1 VLSGRPKALIP
12 QPKAKVLQWV
22 PPGRPKALI
31 PQPKAKVRQ
40 RAAAPPHSRSMWSRS
55 ANQWPCWSPTA
66 RPPWPKSSISASVWP
81 APRPMWRSAWP
92 ASACAS
98 AGSAVSAPTP
108 SAASCSARWPARAAI
123 ARGSGSTPRAP
134 PASCSRPAAA
144 VAKTPRSS
152 TTAKARPPARCRSR
166 NSTRPTCSRPPATL
180 GYCEHSMQLAR
191 SAGRGLSFDPNLRP
205 SLWASQQHM
214 RASINR
220 LARSARWVLPGI
232 AEGRLLTGLA
242 SPEEIAAY
250 YLHQGAE
257 AVVLKLGADGAYFRT
272 LDGQAGYS
280 AGCPVPQVVDT
291 VGAGDGFAAGLISA
305 RLEGLAWPLALQRA
319 NWVGAQAIQVLGD
332 MEGLPY
338 RHQLPATHM

>member
-1 VLSGRPKALIP
+1 
-12 QPKAKVLQWV
+12 
-22 PPGRPKALI
+22 
-31 PQPKAKVRQ
+31 
-40 RAAAPPHSRSMWSRS
+40 MS
-55 ANQWPCWSPTA
+55 AA
-66 RPPWPKSSISASVWP
+66 RPPEGTHTAAEGEGASTGSSITALPLDVVTIGESMALLVADSTAALAEEQHFSKRLAGAETNVAIGLARLGLRVGWISRLGADSFGSFVQRTVAGEGVDCSRVVIDP
-81 APRPMWRSAWP
+81 TRSTGFMLKARSRSGEDP
-92 ASACAS
+92 QVEYYRK
-98 AGSAVSAPTP
+98 G
-108 SAASCSARWPARAAI
+108 SAASAMQVAQLDETYLLSARHLHMTGIFAAL
-123 ARGSGSTPRAP
+123 S
-134 PASCSRPAAA
+134 
-144 VAKTPRSS
+144 
-152 TTAKARPPARCRSR
+152 
-166 NSTRPTCSRPPATL
+166 PATL

-338 RHQLPATHM
+338 RHQLPGCYTYVNQ